1 MRLNQCSASHQTMDA
16 EAMTAPNRYHIR
28 IRPCEQNP
36 YSSTTWHHMATRR
49 WVEDALQALR
59 ESLHP
64 VPAELNE
71 LDWKAALSPQ
81 RERLVEHLIAL
92 ANLRNGGT
100 LVYGIDNHGHA
111 VGVDATAVADAL
123 NQLANLGRDAVEP
136 PLAID
141 HAVVAFDGTSVLLV
155 HVPEQAVKPAHRRG
169 RPLEDT
175 WVRSGGT
182 TRRASR
188 QEVGALMLDSSP
200 PRWEQQRA
208 SGLLSLE
215 EVQGLLD
222 LPTVARLLQRPLPEE
237 PEHLSRWLVEEGLA
251 LADGRGLYITNFGA
265 IAAARRLDDFAAL
278 ARKSLRLVRYRGTNK
293 VETIEEVPG
302 QRGYA
307 VGFEALIGDLQRVL
321 PHSEVI
327 AQALRVETTVFP
339 EIALRELI
347 ANALIHQDFSITGAG
362 PMVELFDDRITITN
376 PGSLLPGKRPD
387 RLIGTTPESRNEQLA
402 SSFRRDRI
410 CEERGTGFQK
420 VVQAIELFGL
430 PALQV
435 EPLETALRVTLS
447 APLKFTEMG
456 LGERIEA
463 CYQHAVLQYVSSR
476 TLTNTTLRERFKLGE
491 KQRNSITNLI
501 AAAAEAGRIKRKDQG
516 SGNKFAEYLPYWA

>member
-1 MRLNQCSASHQTMDA
+1 
-16 EAMTAPNRYHIR
+16 
-28 IRPCEQNP
+28 
-36 YSSTTWHHMATRR
+36 MATRR
-49 WVEDALQALR
+49 WVDDALQALH

-64 VPAELNE
+64 VPSELNE

-81 RERLVEHLIAL
+81 RDRLVEHLIAL

-100 LVYGIDNHGHA
+100 LAYGIDNHGSA
-111 VGVDATAVADAL
+111 VGLDAAAVADTV
-123 NQLANLGRDAVEP
+123 NQLVNLGRNAVDP
-136 PLAID
+136 PLVID
-141 HAVVAFDGTSVLLV
+141 HAVVDFDGVSVLLV
-155 HVPEQAVKPAHRRG
+155 HVSEQPVKPAHRRG

-175 WVRSGGT
+175 WIRSGGT
-182 TRRASR
+182 TRHASR

-215 EVQGLLD
+215 EVLHLLD
-222 LPTVARLLQRPLPEE
+222 LNAIATLLQRPLPEE
-237 PEHLSRWLVEEGLA
+237 PEHLNRWLIDEGLT
-251 LADGRGLYITNFGA
+251 LADGRGMYVTNFGA
-265 IAAARRLDDFAAL
+265 IAAARRLDDFPSL
-278 ARKSLRLVRYRGTNK
+278 QRKRVRVVRYRGTNK
-293 VETIEEVPG
+293 VETIEETPSEH
-302 QRGYA
+302 GYA
-307 VGFEALIGDLQRVL
+307 VGFEGLIGHLKHVL

-327 AQALRVETTVFP
+327 QQALRVETSVFP

-347 ANALIHQDFSITGAG
+347 ANALIHQDFTITGAG

-402 SSFRRDRI
+402 SSFRRFRI

-430 PALQV
+430 PPLYLQ
-435 EPLETALRVTLS
+435 PSDNAFCVTLR
-447 APLKFTEMG
+447 APRKFAEMDMV
-456 LGERIEA
+456 ERIEA

-476 TLTNTTLRERFKLGE
+476 SLTNTTLRERFRLSE
-491 KQRNSITNLI
+491 KQRNTVTNLI
-501 AAAAEAGRIKRKDQG
+501 AAAVEAGRIKRKDMG

>member
-1 MRLNQCSASHQTMDA
+1 
-16 EAMTAPNRYHIR
+16 
-28 IRPCEQNP
+28 
-36 YSSTTWHHMATRR
+36 MATRR
-49 WVEDALQALR
+49 WVEDALQALQ

-100 LVYGIDNHGHA
+100 LAYGIDNQGR
-111 VGVDATAVADAL
+111 VKGVSAAEVADVV
-123 NQLANLGRDAVEP
+123 NHIANLGRDAVEP
-136 PLAID
+136 PLVID
-141 HAVVAFDGTSVLLV
+141 HAVVPFDGASVLLV

-208 SGLLSLE
+208 SGLLRLD
-215 EVQGLLD
+215 EVQRLLD
-222 LPTVARLLQRPLPEE
+222 LRSIAGLLQRPLPEE
-237 PEHLSRWLVEEGLA
+237 PEHLSRWLVEEGLV
-251 LADGRGLYITNFGA
+251 LADGRGLYVTHFGA
-265 IAAARRLDDFAAL
+265 IAAAFRMADFPAL
-278 ARKSLRLVRYRGTNK
+278 QRKCVRVVRYRGTNK
-293 VETIEEVPG
+293 VHTIDELLLE
-302 QRGYA
+302 QGYA
-307 VGFEALIGDLQRVL
+307 VLFEPLMDYLQRAL
-321 PHSEVI
+321 PRSEVI
-327 AQALRVETTVFP
+327 QQALRVQATVFP

-347 ANALIHQDFSITGAG
+347 ANALIHQDFSVTGAG
-362 PMVELFDDRITITN
+362 PMVELFDDRIAVTS
-376 PGSLLPGKRPD
+376 PGLLLPGKRLD

-402 SSFRRDRI
+402 SSFRRFRI

-420 VVQAIELFGL
+420 VVQAIELYGL
-430 PALQV
+430 PPLLL
-435 EPLETALRVTLS
+435 EPLDNAFRATLAAPRKFADMATA
-447 APLKFTEMG
+447 
-456 LGERIEA
+456 ERIEA

-476 TLTNTTLRERFKLGE
+476 TLTNTTLRERLKLGE
-491 KQRNSITNLI
+491 KQRNAVTNVI
-501 AAAAEAGRIKRKDQG
+501 AAAVEAGRIKRKDPG